1 MRVILNIGR
10 HWVAGLIA
18 GFMLCAAP
26 VGRAHDADVI
36 PPSAKDPHYTD
47 VGFFDIH
54 ICHWP
59 DRPMFYML
67 LFSTTQFDR
76 LKEVEVLKPDGTAL
90 CKLDLGRYNVRK
102 KPGNPE
108 KRVFITQL
116 PVGAHGAD
124 GWYKARIHMADG
136 RVYGAEDFVRVE
148 RMALADKELSPPDA
162 AENVIAP
169 KELRWRAVPD
179 ARYYKVFIFD
189 KWDDGKK
196 VFESKLVTEPVVS
209 LPGGVLQPG
218 GWYAWRIHAR
228 DINEDIELGDFN
240 HGSYTG
246 EFQFTVAQ

>member
-1 MRVILNIGR
+1 MAAWIWR
-10 HWVAGLIA
+10 HWVVGLIA
-18 GFMLCAAP
+18 GFMICAAP
-26 VGRAHDADVI
+26 AGRADEAAVI
-36 PPSAKDPHYTD
+36 PPLAKDPHYTE

-54 ICHWP
+54 VCYWP

-67 LFSTTQFDR
+67 VFSTTQFDR
-76 LKEVEVLKPDGTAL
+76 LKEVEVLKPDGEPL
-90 CKLDLGRYNVRK
+90 GKLDLGRYNVK
-102 KPGNPE
+102 QKTGSPE
-108 KRVFITQL
+108 KRVFITQV
-116 PVGAHGAD
+116 PVGTVAAD
-124 GWYKARIHMADG
+124 GWYQARIRLNDG
-136 RVYGAEDFVRVE
+136 RVYGAEDFVRIE

-162 AENVIAP
+162 AENVVAP
-169 KELRWRAVPD
+169 KELRWRAVPH

-196 VFESKLVTEPVVS
+196 VFESKLVTEPVLS
-209 LPGGVLQPG
+209 LPDGVLQPG